1 MIDNLLEK
9 KIAFWYHIGKYL
21 EAGDI
26 NQEG

>member
-1 MIDNLLEK
+1 LLEK
-9 KIAFWYHIGKYL
+9 KIAFWYHIDKFL